1 MAKTIVKVY
10 QGGTGA
16 ETLTDGGVLL
26 GSGAA
31 AVTATAVL
39 ADGEMLVGDGTTDP
53 ALESGATLRTSIGV
67 DAAGTDNSTNV
78 TLAGTPDYITISG
91 QTITRAQVDLT
102 ADVTGTLPAG
112 NGGTGLTSTSTLLNS
127 NVTPTSLSLVIGS
140 DVQAYDADTAKLDVA
155 QTFTAGQRG
164 EVTTLSD
171 GANIATDL
179 ALSNNFKVTLA
190 GNRVL
195 DNPSNLVAGQS
206 GVIVITQDGTG
217 SRTLDVSASYWHFE
231 GGTEPTLTTGAGGAV
246 DTLVYYVASTS
257 SIQAVLLKDLK

>member
-26 GSGAA
+26 GSGVG

-39 ADGEMLVGDGTTDP
+39 ADGEVLVGDGTTDP
-53 ALESGATLRTSIGV
+53 VALDVGSSTAITTL
-67 DAAGTDNSTNV
+67 GTV
-78 TLAGTPDYITISG
+78 T
-91 QTITRAQVDLT
+91 
-102 ADVTGTLPAG
+102 TGTWEGTTVAAAQ
-112 NGGTGLTSTSTLLNS
+112 GGTGLTSTSTLLNS

-217 SRTLDVSASYWHFE
+217 SRTLDFSASYWHFE

-246 DTLVYYVASTS
+246 DTLVYYVASAT